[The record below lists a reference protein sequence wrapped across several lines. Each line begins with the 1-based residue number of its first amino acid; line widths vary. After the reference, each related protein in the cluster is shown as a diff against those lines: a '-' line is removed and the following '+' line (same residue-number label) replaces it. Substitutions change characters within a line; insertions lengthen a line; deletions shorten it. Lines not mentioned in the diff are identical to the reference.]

1 MLPRHIA
8 DLQIFPK
15 EVVNFLK
22 AGGFTVKL
30 TDRLGHAVALDEA
43 HEMCINHDIK
53 MAVTR
58 PTTAYLKKATSFFS
72 YRIKSQKLLTSQL
85 FPTTTVVN
93 ESPTIYDSSNSA
105 KRWEENVLKMGS
117 LIREQS
123 IFETELQKNRSVIN
137 LFTKQEASPEQ
148 AHDMLAAHQIGK
160 QVYNNYITHH
170 LLQLPSVLAP
180 IRRKQLLTMAPP
192 KSTKRRISQLQRE
205 QRDTNKYLRKRLAW
219 CNRTGQTFD
228 ESQEQYSLLPRSLA
242 EADGTLH
249 KGVKSKWTDKLQARY
264 EKISFISTLEW
275 VPEVVIIDAMFIINT
290 NPLRQHTTL
299 LHYSEFLFKQYAV
312 PHFACVC
319 NQVHL
324 SLTIPQGRSSIPR
337 IVSIK
342 DDIVNQQR
350 VTENMAIHVFYT
362 LRYQTS
368 QDHGGSTWNVKTVKG
383 QSLRL

>member
-148 AHDMLAAHQIGK
+148 
-160 QVYNNYITHH
+160 
-170 LLQLPSVLAP
+170 
-180 IRRKQLLTMAPP
+180 
-192 KSTKRRISQLQRE
+192 
-205 QRDTNKYLRKRLAW
+205 
-219 CNRTGQTFD
+219 
-228 ESQEQYSLLPRSLA
+228 
-242 EADGTLH
+242 GT
-249 KGVKSKWTDKLQARY
+249 
-264 EKISFISTLEW
+264 
-275 VPEVVIIDAMFIINT
+275 
-290 NPLRQHTTL
+290 
-299 LHYSEFLFKQYAV
+299 
-312 PHFACVC
+312 
-319 NQVHL
+319 
-324 SLTIPQGRSSIPR
+324 
-337 IVSIK
+337 
-342 DDIVNQQR
+342 
-350 VTENMAIHVFYT
+350 
-362 LRYQTS
+362 
-368 QDHGGSTWNVKTVKG
+368 
-383 QSLRL
+383 